1 MANINNFNSNKMK
14 KLIIC
19 IAAIGLYS
27 CSSLHKT
34 LLINESKT
42 DSSIVVKKDSSGVV
56 KIDSSSKKNDLTIS
70 DKSIID
76 NSEDDIDIE
85 FYPPNYDTS
94 KPTTPSHIFIK
105 DSAGGKVIEANN
117 PIKSVKQKHSK
128 SSIKNDIQ
136 TSINS
141 EVKKFNYD
149 ETCKKIFD
157 ENLCLIKESYIKE
170 TEKKKWSFSWWWLIL
185 LLIPLTGYYGYKWIK
200 KNYTINI

>member
-14 KLIIC
+14 KIIIC
-19 IAAIGLYS
+19 IAAIGLLS

-42 DSSIVVKKDSSGVV
+42 DSSIVVKKDSSGAV
-56 KIDSSSKKNDLTIS
+56 KIDSISKKNDLTIS

-85 FYPPNYDTS
+85 FYPPIYDTN

-117 PIKSVKQKHSK
+117 PIKSVKQKQSK

-136 TSINS
+136 TSIIIQ
-141 EVKKFNYD
+141 VKKFNYE
-149 ETCKKIFD
+149 ETYKKLFD

-170 TEKKKWSFSWWWLIL
+170 TEKKKWSFSWLWLLL
-185 LLIPLTGYYGYKWIK
+185 LLIPAGYYGFKWIK